1 MTRSISSK
9 LIKLVIN
16 NYKERKFQAQA
27 ISLMDSVREEIQL
40 ILQKL
45 FQKTEKKAHSPNL
58 FYEASRDWITELET
72 WCSRPKLFTLL
83 KNHHK
88 TANLSLLQWNK
99 MPEGKEEERKTEPA
113 TCCCEEAERPKGYT
127 SSLWTRAWELGCWIG
142 CPEQMRLPPPSLC
155 SVSQLHL
162 PAAGTVCSVITR
174 E

>member
-72 WCSRPKLFTLL
+72 
-83 KNHHK
+83 
-88 TANLSLLQWNK
+88 
-99 MPEGKEEERKTEPA
+99 
-113 TCCCEEAERPKGYT
+113 
-127 SSLWTRAWELGCWIG
+127 
-142 CPEQMRLPPPSLC
+142 
-155 SVSQLHL
+155 
-162 PAAGTVCSVITR
+162 
-174 E
+174 